1 MPQHTKE
8 GEVTPIPFSDCT
20 FTVEANDDGLFV
32 GRCREFPELRSR
44 PVKSRL
50 AALDAIMQ
58 TVAKKIR
65 QRDAAQDTIK
75 WVR

>member
-1 MPQHTKE
+1 MM
-8 GEVTPIPFSDCT
+8 TPIPFSDCT
-20 FTVEANDDGLFV
+20 FTVEANDDGLFI

-50 AALDAIMQ
+50 AALDNIMQ

-65 QRDAAQDTIK
+65 QRDAAQDIIT
-75 WVR
+75 WPR